1 MRILLLIFFMLG
13 IKAFAQLTDNVLK
26 TSIDSMI
33 QTKMLYEKAVGVA
46 IGIVKNG
53 EIWYN
58 KGYGSK
64 KLNTNN
70 PIDSLTNFHLA
81 SISKVFV
88 ATAVMQLVEQGRI
101 NLEDK
106 LLKYIPLNELK
117 DERIKD
123 ITIRQLLTHTSGF
136 PDVNNY
142 HWANPKNDSLA
153 LGNYAQKCIAT
164 KKLIFNPGARF
175 EYSNMAFEVLGHV
188 VEKVSQKNF
197 DEYESDF
204 VLSKAGLNY
213 SNFDYSKID
222 PLRRSSPHIKLL
234 SKVLFSKT
242 YPYNREHGP
251 SSTLNSCTYD
261 MCKWMLEMLKI
272 YDDKSETYQGVI
284 KHQTLK
290 DMWSNQ
296 HSSFSLSDSIGL
308 TWDLLRTPLGLCAW
322 HSGGDLGYLSM
333 LVIYPEQKLGVILLV
348 NGDYPERLIG
358 LPYTISLL
366 VKDKIKKIPIEH
378 LRLLE
383 GEYVSDL
390 STKEVKHPKKF
401 LIKVANGK
409 LVAIDGSTR
418 FNLIALGSNEFL
430 IPQEGVSLLFTTSEG
445 QVTGLTFADFK
456 FKKIK

>member
-1 MRILLLIFFMLG
+1 MRILLLTFNVFG
-13 IKAFAQLTDNVLK
+13 AKAFAQLEDNVLK

-33 QTKMLYEKAVGVA
+33 QSEMHSEKAVGVS
-46 IGIVKNG
+46 IGIVKDG
-53 EIWYN
+53 KIWYN

-70 PIDSLTNFHLA
+70 PIDSITNFHLA

-88 ATAVMQLVEQGRI
+88 ATAVMQLVEQGKI
-101 NLEDK
+101 NLEDR
-106 LLKYIPLNELK
+106 LLKYIPLNELE

-153 LGNYAQKCIAT
+153 LGNYARKCIAT
-164 KKLIFNPGARF
+164 KKLIFNPGTRF

-188 VEKVSQKNF
+188 VEKVSHKNF
-197 DEYESDF
+197 DEYESDI
-204 VLSKAGLNY
+204 VLNKAGLNY
-213 SNFDYSKID
+213 SNFDHSKID
-222 PLRRSSPHIKLL
+222 PGRRSSPHIKLF
-234 SKVLFSKT
+234 SKVLVSKI

-261 MCKWMLEMLKI
+261 MCKWVLEMLKI
-272 YDDKSETYQGVI
+272 YDDQSNTYQGVI

-290 DMWSNQ
+290 NMWTSQ
-296 HSSFSLSDSIGL
+296 HSSFSLLDSIGL
-308 TWDLLRTPLGLCAW
+308 TWDLSRTPLGLCAW
-322 HSGGDLGYLSM
+322 HSGGDVGYLSM
-333 LVIYPEQKLGVILLV
+333 LVIYPEQKLGVILLT
-348 NGDYPERLIG
+348 NGSYPESLVG

-366 VKDKIKKIPIEH
+366 VEGKIKKVPIEH

-383 GEYVSDL
+383 GEYVSDN
-390 STKEVKHPKKF
+390 SPKEVKHPEKF
-401 LIKVANGK
+401 LIKIENGK
-409 LVAIDGSTR
+409 LVASERSTR
-418 FNLIALGSNEFL
+418 FNLIPLGSNEFL
-430 IPQEGVSLLFTTSEG
+430 IPQEGVSLLFTTNEG